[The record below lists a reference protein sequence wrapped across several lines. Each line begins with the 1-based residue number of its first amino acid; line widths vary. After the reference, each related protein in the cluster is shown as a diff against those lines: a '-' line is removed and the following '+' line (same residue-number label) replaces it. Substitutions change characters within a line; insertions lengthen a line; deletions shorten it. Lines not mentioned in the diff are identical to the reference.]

1 MLWYDWLGIGGTIF
15 LACAT
20 EQVVFVGLAPSTAL
34 MNMVGVSATMI
45 TLFYVGYKIGKETP
59 HDN

>member
-1 MLWYDWLGIGGTIF
+1 MTARPPVKGTSAP
-15 LACAT
+15 LA
-20 EQVVFVGLAPSTAL
+20 STAL